1 MRTFMVNI
9 IILEKHIKKLKWKM
23 TDMFVMFGHISSLQY
38 ICKKSIGYSKF
49 YFNNC
54 PLPYQFCQ
62 CVTHEKSNY
71 LQGITFF
78 HEKYLIFTRK
88 TKYHD
93 YILIIISYGRSTD
106 QIRNRLIS
114 KISML
119 LSIQIHINNT
129 LIFTFEALHI
139 FY

>member
-23 TDMFVMFGHISSLQY
+23 TDMVVMFGHISSLQY

-62 CVTHEKSNY
+62 CVTREKSNY
-71 LQGITFF
+71 IQGIVFSFVRKVF
-78 HEKYLIFTRK
+78 HFYKKNKVQWLYFN
-88 TKYHD
+88 HD
-93 YILIIISYGRSTD
+93 NIITD
-106 QIRNRLIS
+106 NKNRWVT
-114 KISML
+114 KISIM
-119 LSIQIHINNT
+119 LSIQNHIKT
-129 LIFTFEALHI
+129 ISIFTSEALHI